1 MSFDYAT
8 GFVIGFCCYTTL
20 CGSGDAGEV
29 ALQSEAKES
38 TTSGVARKSTRMWA
52 QQTGYEPEKIF
63 HKVGRIK
70 ATCGSIEGID
80 QKGCVVM
87 HV

>member
-1 MSFDYAT
+1 M
-8 GFVIGFCCYTTL
+8 L

-29 ALQSEAKES
+29 ALQSEVKES

-63 HKVGRIK
+63 HKVGRV
-70 ATCGSIEGID
+70 AAP
-80 QKGCVVM
+80 
-87 HV
+87 HWLP

>member
-1 MSFDYAT
+1 M
-8 GFVIGFCCYTTL
+8 L

-38 TTSGVARKSTRMWA
+38 TTSGVACKSTRMWA

-63 HKVGRIK
+63 HKV
-70 ATCGSIEGID
+70 C
-80 QKGCVVM
+80 
-87 HV
+87 